1 MDGGETSE
9 EGDQESDHALLGR
22 PDNPRSLPTL
32 ILLERMQRGEAEA
45 RDELVR
51 RYWPRLARWARGQLP
66 PVARDLLDTGDL
78 VQETM
83 MAALGGLAHFTPR
96 HDGALQGYFRTAMM
110 NRIRTVSKR
119 ARRRGEKIE
128 LDSGIVGAEASPVE
142 QVIGRDTLERYE
154 RALGRLS
161 SGDREAIHLKVELDL
176 PYPEIARGL
185 GKPTITAARM
195 AVSRALYRLAREM
208 QRDD

>member
-83 MAALGGLAHFTPR
+83 MAALGGLEHFTPR

-154 RALGRLS
+154 RAL
-161 SGDREAIHLKVELDL
+161 
-176 PYPEIARGL
+176 
-185 GKPTITAARM
+185 
-195 AVSRALYRLAREM
+195 
-208 QRDD
+208 

>member
-1 MDGGETSE
+1 MDDEDPSA
-9 EGDQESDHALLGR
+9 EGDQNGNHGLPGR
-22 PDNPRSLPTL
+22 PNNLRSLPTL
-32 ILLERMQRGEAEA
+32 ILLERMQQGATEA

-83 MAALGGLAHFTPR
+83 MAALGGLEHFSPR

-110 NRIRTVSKR
+110 NRIRTMAKR
-119 ARRRGEKIE
+119 ARRRGEKID
-128 LDSGIVGAEASPVE
+128 LDSGIVGAGASPIE
-142 QVIGRDTLERYE
+142 QVIGRDTLDRYE
-154 RALGRLS
+154 RALARLS
-161 SGDREAIHLKVELDL
+161 PGDREAIHLKVELDL
-176 PYPEIARGL
+176 PYPEITRGL

-208 QRDD
+208 QRDG